1 MPLNKLIFYK
11 VAKFFINKGTK
22 GMNNMSIKSI
32 LFGAF
37 GAIVIALFII
47 SGIGINGL
55 SRSKNDVLAIK
66 KIDKKAADIALAEKY
81 VIDLSNFES
90 TYIGMQMH
98 NKESYLQKYQ
108 VTLKKANSK
117 LQAILKTIKK
127 NDLRVPLQKVL
138 KELDNNDKI
147 LNSNDANK
155 SLKIESIQKKIL
167 KNIDIAHKIVFA
179 MQKKLVAENEKSIA
193 SYKTMMIIIASI
205 GVILAMILAYLVSSF
220 IVKNLSDIQNAANDL
235 SGSDGD
241 LTKRMPIIG
250 KNEIG
255 ELAKG
260 INLFIAKVQQTVH
273 KSKENGSENAS
284 VSAEL
289 SATTLEIGERAE
301 NESKLIANTT
311 SRAHEVFANLKG
323 AVENVN
329 KSEVNVVKAMDELTH
344 ANKSINE
351 LLENMNATS
360 QKEEELAG
368 SLDQLAVEA
377 ASVKEILGIIGDIA
391 DQTNLLALNAAIE
404 AARAGEHG
412 RGFAVVADEVR
423 KLAERTQKSLTEITG
438 TINLVMQSINDA
450 SSQMQSNTK
459 VVTVAANKADMVNTQ
474 IESVSMTLKEATNA
488 SKESSRSSNAI
499 AQEMQEVIENMT
511 NITTISTENA
521 RSVEEIAS
529 AAEHLSKL
537 TEELNNT
544 LELFKA

>member
-1 MPLNKLIFYK
+1 
-11 VAKFFINKGTK
+11 
-22 GMNNMSIKSI
+22 MNNMSIKSI

-37 GAIVIALFII
+37 GAMVVALFII

-55 SRSKNDVLAIK
+55 SRSKDDVLAIK
-66 KIDKKAADIALAEKY
+66 KVDKKAADIALAEKY
-81 VIDLSNFES
+81 VIELSNFES
-90 TYIGMQMH
+90 AYIDMH
-98 NKESYLQKYQ
+98 KKSYLQKYQ

-117 LQAILKTIKK
+117 LQAILKTIKR
-127 NDLRVPLQKVL
+127 DELRVPMQKVL
-138 KELDNNDKI
+138 KELDKNDKI
-147 LNSNDANK
+147 LNSNDA
-155 SLKIESIQKKIL
+155 SMLLEMKIKSIQKKIL
-167 KNIDIAHKIVFA
+167 KNIDIADKIVFA

-220 IVKNLSDIQNAANDL
+220 IVKNLSNIQNAANDL

-289 SATTLEIGERAE
+289 SATTLEIGVRAE

-329 KSEVNVVKAMDELTH
+329 KSEANVVKAMNELTH

-351 LLENMNATS
+351 LLENINATS

-474 IESVSMTLKEATNA
+474 IESVSTTLKEATNA